1 MSTNKHCQLN
11 IWLKKIQGLKW
22 IFESLIY
29 TIVQK
34 FAVSQLKNN
43 DNKLV
48 LLFSKDKS
56 KDIYNFTKDFCFNL
70 LIIYPQKCLAAQL
83 FLTLIIKN
91 VWE

>member
-1 MSTNKHCQLN
+1 MNL
-11 IWLKKIQGLKW
+11 W
-22 IFESLIY
+22 ITYLHYRSK
-29 TIVQK
+29 VC
-34 FAVSQLKNN
+34 SQSIKNN

-56 KDIYNFTKDFCFNL
+56 KDIYNFTKYFCFNL